1 LEGET
6 KVADAV
12 EDISQDASHTV
23 EEEENEVEEEG
34 GPTRLII
41 ALPIGV
47 GYLLLKEHK
56 Y

>member
-1 LEGET
+1 M
-6 KVADAV
+6 
-12 EDISQDASHTV
+12 EDISQDASQTV
-23 EEEENEVEEEG
+23 EEEENEAEEDGE
-34 GPTRLII
+34 PTRLII